1 MILYGVLVWFSPLT
15 LSVVFV
21 LTADEHSGEALRP
34 GTPLSLCSALRSCVH
49 HTPRAAGGDRLAL
62 LEVCSVF
69 VF

>member
-1 MILYGVLVWFSPLT
+1 M
-15 LSVVFV
+15 